1 MAIRTP
7 LKLDSTNLKEMSSID
22 TGNIIGRMV
31 YLYMT
36 DPSVALS
43 VVANS
48 GSLDAITDTRM
59 QAGAMSTS
67 AGDSVPGISAADYPS
82 EATTAEPS
90 VKTVTYDKLNQS
102 ITSNNAPADT
112 NNIRFP
118 VYNDS
123 GNVKAM
129 TLTDMYDSFVSLAT
143 SGASTLLP
151 ASQPYK
157 IHTSTT
163 PPSGYTLV
171 SEEVV
176 FSDTRANVGAY
187 AAGNIGTSGTVQD
200 LNTTIANYYLHK
212 KTGSLAAYTN
222 LPLYIDANQNLKEY
236 TTAELDVVLK
246 EVIRYASVHLTSN
259 KLRFYIGG
267 TGTTCGTGMANT
279 KLNGSGNYQ
288 TRFVNTNDY
297 RSQEFP
303 NGSVV
308 TEATYYLKARKE

>member
-7 LKLDSTNLKEMSSID
+7 LKIDSTNLKEMSTANRD
-22 TGNIIGRMV
+22 NIIARMV
-31 YLYMT
+31 QLYLT
-36 DPSVALS
+36 TPSVNLS

-59 QAGAMSTS
+59 QAGASTTDVTNFDS
-67 AGDSVPGISAADYPS
+67 AGETPNVSTV
-82 EATTAEPS
+82 
-90 VKTVTYDKLNQS
+90 TVTYDK
-102 ITSNNAPADT
+102 ITSTNSSVSAAADT

-118 VYNDS
+118 VYSDS

-163 PPSGYTLV
+163 VPTGYTLV
-171 SEEVV
+171 SSTAV

-187 AAGNIGTSGTVQD
+187 TAGGIGETRDQP
-200 LNTTIANYYLHK
+200 TTISNYYLHK

-222 LPLYIDANQNLKEY
+222 LPLYIDSNQNLKEY
-236 TTAELDVVLK
+236 TTAEFDAVLN

-267 TGTTCGTGMANT
+267 SGTTCGTGMANT

-288 TRFVNTNDY
+288 QRYVNTNDY
-297 RSQEFP
+297 RTQEFP

>member
-7 LKLDSTNLKEMSSID
+7 LKIDSTNLKEMSTANRD
-22 TGNIIGRMV
+22 NIIARMV
-31 YLYMT
+31 QLYLT
-36 DPSVALS
+36 TPSVNLS
-43 VVANS
+43 VVGSS
-48 GSLDAITDTRM
+48 GSLAAITDTRM
-59 QAGAMSTS
+59 QAGASTTDVTNFDS
-67 AGDSVPGISAADYPS
+67 AGETPNVSTV
-82 EATTAEPS
+82 
-90 VKTVTYDKLNQS
+90 TVTYDK
-102 ITSNNAPADT
+102 ITSANSSVSAAADT

-118 VYNDS
+118 VYSDS

-143 SGASTLLP
+143 NGASTLLP

-157 IHTSTT
+157 IHTSTSV
-163 PPSGYTLV
+163 PSGYTLV
-171 SEEVV
+171 SSTAV

-187 AAGNIGTSGTVQD
+187 TAGGIGETRDQP
-200 LNTTIANYYLHK
+200 TTISNYYLHK
-212 KTGSLAAYTN
+212 RTGSLAAYTN

-267 TGTTCGTGMANT
+267 SGTTCGTGMANT

-288 TRFVNTNDY
+288 TRFVNANDY
-297 RSQEFP
+297 RTQEFP

>member
-7 LKLDSTNLKEMSSID
+7 LKLDSTNLKEMSSTD

-48 GSLDAITDTRM
+48 GSLDAINDTRT
-59 QAGAMSTS
+59 QAGASTTHASSFRS
-67 AGDSVPGISAADYPS
+67 AGDTPNIS
-82 EATTAEPS
+82 T
-90 VKTVTYDKLNQS
+90 VTVTYDKINEAT
-102 ITSNNAPADT
+102 TSLSAPADT

-123 GNVKAM
+123 GNIKAM
-129 TLTDMYDSFVSLAT
+129 SLTDMYDSFVSLA
-143 SGASTLLP
+143 SNGASELIP
-151 ASQPYK
+151 AAQPYK

-171 SEEVV
+171 SSTAV
-176 FSDTRANVGAY
+176 FTDTRANVGAY
-187 AAGNIGTSGTVQD
+187 SAGGIGETLDQP
-200 LNTTIANYYLHK
+200 TTISNYYLHRSN
-212 KTGSLAAYTN
+212 GSAVTAPT
-222 LPLYIDANQNLKEY
+222 PLYIDSNQNLKEY
-236 TTAELDVVLK
+236 TAAELDALLK
-246 EVIRYASVHLTSN
+246 EVIRYTSVNLTSN
-259 KLRFYIGG
+259 KLRYFIDGA
-267 TGTTCGTGMANT
+267 GTTLGTGMANT

-288 TRFVNTNDY
+288 QRFVNADDY
-297 RSQEFP
+297 RTQEFP

-308 TEATYYLKARKE
+308 TANTYYLKARKV

>member
-7 LKLDSTNLKEMSSID
+7 LKLDSTNLKEMSSTD

-48 GSLDAITDTRM
+48 GSLDAINDTRT
-59 QAGAMSTS
+59 QAGASTTHASSFRS
-67 AGDSVPGISAADYPS
+67 AGDTPNIS
-82 EATTAEPS
+82 T
-90 VKTVTYDKLNQS
+90 VTVTYDKINEAT
-102 ITSNNAPADT
+102 TSLSAPADT

-129 TLTDMYDSFVSLAT
+129 SLTDMYDSFVSLA
-143 SGASTLLP
+143 SNGASTLIP
-151 ASQPYK
+151 AAQPYK

-171 SEEVV
+171 SSTAV
-176 FSDTRANVGAY
+176 FTDTRANVGAY
-187 AAGNIGTSGTVQD
+187 SAGGIGETLDQP
-200 LNTTIANYYLHK
+200 TTISNYYLHRSN
-212 KTGSLAAYTN
+212 GSAVTAPT
-222 LPLYIDANQNLKEY
+222 PLYIDSNQNLKEY
-236 TTAELDVVLK
+236 TAAELDALLK
-246 EVIRYASVHLTSN
+246 EVIRYTSVNLTSN
-259 KLRFYIGG
+259 KLRYFIDGA
-267 TGTTCGTGMANT
+267 GTTLGTGMANT

-288 TRFVNTNDY
+288 QRFVNADDY
-297 RSQEFP
+297 RTQEFP
-303 NGSVV
+303 NGSV
-308 TEATYYLKARKE
+308 TTANTYYLKARKV